1 MATRRARDA
10 AEAAAALGILDA
22 PTITPGYRLSWLAN
36 FFSGPIYRDLEAEP
50 GITRPEFI
58 VIFCLAHA
66 PGVSAAA
73 ICRATGRPK
82 NSVSRAIARLLAAG
96 RVRRRADAADRRA
109 GLLELTDEG
118 RALYDA
124 LIPRFRERERA
135 MLAPLSAEEQ
145 AEFDRLLGKLV
156 HRDDDWATVF

>member
-22 PTITPGYRLSWLAN
+22 PTIGAAYRVSWLAN
-36 FFSGPIYRDLEAEP
+36 FFSGPIYRDLEVEP
-50 GITRPEFI
+50 GISRPEFI

-96 RVRRRADAADRRA
+96 RVRRRTDAADRRA
-109 GLLELTDEG
+109 GLLELTAEG
-118 RALYDA
+118 RALYEA
-124 LIPRFRERERA
+124 LIPRFRAREAA
-135 MLAPLSAEEQ
+135 MLAPLSDDERGEL
-145 AEFDRLLGKLV
+145 DRLLGKLV
-156 HRDDDWATVF
+156 HRGDDWATVF